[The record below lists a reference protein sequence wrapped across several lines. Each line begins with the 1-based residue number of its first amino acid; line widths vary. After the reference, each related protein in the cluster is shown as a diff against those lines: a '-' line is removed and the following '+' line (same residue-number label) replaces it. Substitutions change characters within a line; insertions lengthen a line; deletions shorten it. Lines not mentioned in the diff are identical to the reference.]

1 MALAMFAAAIGDR
14 QWPEPGLVPEGK
26 EHQIEREQVEQQV
39 GRGEPVAFEERPAGQ
54 RGPGGHHE
62 PLAGLG
68 CLLWVNA
75 GPDVPCPAGGPARR
89 PFGDAGVG
97 AYQERDRQHQD
108 DQGERDARDPE
119 IGRGDVPPRRRHQ
132 PGAEQGDQGDRGY
145 QAGQADRLTGRGR
158 GDTLRLQRAHVQQGA
173 GRRPERGDVTDQE
186 G

>member
-1 MALAMFAAAIGDR
+1 MTAVARGAPKSTVMATRVTSMTPSPPGVKGMALAMFAAAIGDR

-75 GPDVPCPAGGPARR
+75 GPDVPCPPARCR
-89 PFGDAGVG
+89 
-97 AYQERDRQHQD
+97 
-108 DQGERDARDPE
+108 
-119 IGRGDVPPRRRHQ
+119 
-132 PGAEQGDQGDRGY
+132 
-145 QAGQADRLTGRGR
+145 TGRS
-158 GDTLRLQRAHVQQGA
+158 
-173 GRRPERGDVTDQE
+173 RRPWTPGWSGRAPHRS
-186 G
+186 